1 MKVHEAVTKVMEDVG
16 AVRKDGRNNQQNF
29 NFRGVDAVVNAC
41 SPAMRKHGLTC
52 HPSKVE
58 HRPSAKQLS
67 GGKMATSV
75 DVVVDYTFTGPEGDT
90 FTSQVV
96 AEAFDLGDKATA
108 KAMSVALRTCLLQ
121 AFMLPTDDTDPD
133 AEAYEQERH
142 QRRDEST
149 FTERRIVD
157 TPPAETPPQKID
169 WKALYQATGGDV
181 DKLKALRHTA
191 KNAGAPDDFWLFN
204 AIDKALNPAPIE
216 GTTQA

>member
-1 MKVHEAVTKVMEDVG
+1 MKVHEAVTAVMEAVG

-29 NFRGVDAVVNAC
+29 NFRGVDAVVNAV
-41 SPAMRKHGLTC
+41 SPAMRKAGLTC

-58 HRPSAKQLS
+58 HRPSGKQLS

-90 FTSQVV
+90 FTTQVV

-121 AFMLPTDDTDPD
+121 TFMLPTDDTDPD
-133 AEAYEQERH
+133 DDTYEQERH
-142 QRRDEST
+142 QRPNTGHPDDDRGRS
-149 FTERRIVD
+149 
-157 TPPAETPPQKID
+157 ETPPQKID
-169 WKALYQATGGDV
+169 WKALYQATAGDV

-216 GTTQA
+216 GNIPA

>member
-1 MKVHEAVTKVMEDVG
+1 MKVHEAVTAVMEAVG

-41 SPAMRKHGLTC
+41 SPAMRKVGLTC
-52 HPSKVE
+52 HPSRVE
-58 HRPSAKQLS
+58 HRPSGKQLS

-121 AFMLPTDDTDPD
+121 TFMLPTDDTDPD

-142 QRRDEST
+142 QR
-149 FTERRIVD
+149 
-157 TPPAETPPQKID
+157 PAQADPSKID
-169 WKALYQATGGDV
+169 WQALFQATGGDV
-181 DKLKALRHTA
+181 TKLAALRNHA
-191 KNAGAPDDFWLFN
+191 KQAGAPENFWLF
-204 AIDKALNPAPIE
+204 AKIEAALNPAPIE
-216 GTTQA
+216 GNIPA

>member
-142 QRRDEST
+142 TQQRPAA
-149 FTERRIVD
+149 D
-157 TPPAETPPQKID
+157 TPPKTDPSKID
-169 WKALYQATGGDV
+169 WQALYNATGGDKA
-181 DKLKALRHTA
+181 KLEALRHGA
-191 KNAGAPDDFWLFN
+191 KNAGAPADFWLF
-204 AIDKALNPAPIE
+204 AKIEAALNPAPIE
-216 GTTQA
+216 GNIQ

>member
-1 MKVHEAVTKVMEDVG
+1 MKVHEAVTAVMEDVG

-142 QRRDEST
+142 TQQQR
-149 FTERRIVD
+149 
-157 TPPAETPPQKID
+157 PAAAQRQETPPSKID
-169 WKALYQATGGDV
+169 WQAAFQATGGDRN
-181 DKLKALRHTA
+181 KLEALRNQA
-191 KNAGAPDDFWLFN
+191 KRGGTPDNFWLFPKIE
-204 AIDKALNPAPIE
+204 AALYPAPIE
-216 GTTQA
+216 GTIQ